1 MRNFLILGVLILFIA
16 APAMA
21 QDYPKAE
28 VSGDYQY
35 IRANPGGSN
44 CQGAA
49 GSVAGNLND
58 WFGVVGEF
66 GGCKFTGQPAGTSAH
81 LLNYLFGPRVTYRSY
96 GRLAPFAHVLFGG
109 ERFTASVSGVGSA
122 SSNSFALAL
131 GGGADYNLQG
141 HFAIRLI
148 QVEYLYTHF
157 GGVRQ
162 NNARIEAGIVYR
174 WGGR

>member
-1 MRNFLILGVLILFIA
+1 
-16 APAMA
+16 
-21 QDYPKAE
+21 
-28 VSGDYQY
+28 
-35 IRANPGGSN
+35 
-44 CQGAA
+44 
-49 GSVAGNLND
+49 
-58 WFGVVGEF
+58 
-66 GGCKFTGQPAGTSAH
+66 
-81 LLNYLFGPRVTYRSY
+81 LNYLFGPRVTYRSY

-109 ERFTASVSGVGSA
+109 ERFTASATGLGSA

-131 GGGADYNLQG
+131 GGGADYNLRG

-148 QVEYLYTHF
+148 QVEYLYTNF